1 MLTTIESNRSTQWA
15 DLAGRI
21 LGGRQI
27 SRDEALSVLNAPD
40 EDVPALLEAAYEIRR
55 RYFGNSVKL
64 YYLINAKS
72 GICAEDCKYCS
83 QSKMS
88 SAPVEKYAWLSI
100 DEILKG
106 AQRAYDLKACTYCIV
121 GSGRGPTDREV
132 EHVVAAVKEIKAKY
146 PLALCACM
154 GLLKPHQAVRLAEA
168 GVDRFNHNL
177 NTSEEY
183 HDEICETHTFKDRWA
198 NIELL
203 KSTGILPCCGGII
216 GMGESKDDVVS
227 LAFSIK
233 KLDVDTIPV
242 NFHIPVPGTP
252 FADRGYVNPRYAL
265 KALCMFRF
273 INPDREVRI
282 AGGRELHLRS
292 LQPLG
297 LYPANAIFVSDYLTT
312 QGQSPEDDYR
322 MIEDLGFEIVRQ
334 TQ

>member
-146 PLALCACM
+146 PLDLCACM